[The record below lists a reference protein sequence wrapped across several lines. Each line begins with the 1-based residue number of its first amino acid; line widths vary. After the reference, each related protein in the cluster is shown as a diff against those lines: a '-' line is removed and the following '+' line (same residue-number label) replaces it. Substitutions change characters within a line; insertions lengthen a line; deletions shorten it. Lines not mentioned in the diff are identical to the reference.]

1 LISLSTVCTSNP
13 KVKDDPFCTTM
24 GLMGDICDSTY
35 GEVKVQT
42 GNCKHHNTLCNATSF
57 RYCNCP
63 GNFTTAP
70 PECKTWN
77 MPFLVFTNLAQNSV
91 HYICEATNSDH
102 SSCDKCTVPYKVMTG
117 TPPSSPCATDP
128 LGVLSDLCTYY
139 TNNINCT
146 AWKKWCTETSAAGVL
161 RDTFCQRAVN
171 NSLIKSLT
179 NVKSTETKS
188 GATKFGNGM
197 WSCFM
202 IIFMVLNVITLSR
215 A

>member
-1 LISLSTVCTSNP
+1 
-13 KVKDDPFCTTM
+13 
-24 GLMGDICDSTY
+24 MGDICDSTY

-57 RYCNCP
+57 QYCQCP
-63 GNFTTAP
+63 GNFTAAP

-91 HYICEATNSDH
+91 HFICEATGSDH
-102 SSCDKCTVPYKVMTG
+102 SSCDKCTVPYRVMTG

-139 TNNINCT
+139 TDNINCT
-146 AWKKWCTETSAAGVL
+146 AWKKWCSESSASGML
-161 RDTFCQRAVN
+161 RDTFCTRAIDK
-171 NSLIKSLT
+171 SLIKSLNPPAGNT
-179 NVKSTETKS
+179 SLNGTVSNKSE
-188 GATKFGNGM
+188 ATKFGHGM

-202 IIFMVLNVITLSR
+202 IFFIMAFNVVIPSLSCNCVELK
-215 A
+215 